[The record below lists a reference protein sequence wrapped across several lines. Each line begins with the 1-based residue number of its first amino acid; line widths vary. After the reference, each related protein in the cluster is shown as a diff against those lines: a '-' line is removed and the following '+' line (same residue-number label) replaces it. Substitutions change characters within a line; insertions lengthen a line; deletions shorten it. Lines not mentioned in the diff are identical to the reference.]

1 MKPLQDVGSTC
12 GVNMDQWQKL
22 IPFFLGGGLLV
33 FRLFCF
39 YFEGPFGEARYCHYR
54 VYQLFVRS

>member
-22 IPFFLGGGLLV
+22 ILFFFGGGIACFQIV
-33 FRLFCF
+33 LF
-39 YFEGPFGEARYCHYR
+39 
-54 VYQLFVRS
+54 LF